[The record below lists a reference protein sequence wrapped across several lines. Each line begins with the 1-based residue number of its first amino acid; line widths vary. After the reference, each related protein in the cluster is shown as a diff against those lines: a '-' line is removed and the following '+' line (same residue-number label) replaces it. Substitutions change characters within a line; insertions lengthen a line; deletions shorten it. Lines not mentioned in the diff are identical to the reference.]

1 MTAAKEIEKRVDALG
16 TDRIFS
22 ISDLELPADWW
33 SNIKVKLGRMVKD
46 GTLVK
51 IANGKYYRPRLS
63 ILGPVPPST
72 EELVKD
78 LLYDGGKLAGYL
90 TYYSIWD
97 SMGLTSQ
104 FSSTIFIGLNR
115 RKDSTTRDGRE
126 VRFVL
131 QPNEI
136 SEQNVH
142 SLQILDAI
150 KFIKKIP
157 DTTIEKTIA
166 RLKEIFTNLDDTELK
181 SLAELSRKYP
191 PRVRAIAGAIMEA
204 VGKYDIAASIKN
216 TLNPLTEYRIGLEH
230 SILPTLSNWNIV

>member
-1 MTAAKEIEKRVDALG
+1 MTAAKEIVRRVDALG
-16 TDRIFS
+16 SDRIFS
-22 ISDLELPADWW
+22 ISDLDLPMDWW

-51 IANGKYYRPRLS
+51 IANGKYYRPHTS

-78 LLYDGGKLAGYL
+78 LLYDDGKLVGYL

-115 RKDSTTRDGRE
+115 RKDPTTRDGRE
-126 VRFVL
+126 IRFVI

-142 SLQILDAI
+142 LLQILDTI
-150 KFIKKIP
+150 KYIKKIP
-157 DTTIEKTIA
+157 DTTIEKSIT
-166 RLKEIFTNLDDTELK
+166 RLREIFTGLDDKELVL
-181 SLAELSRKYP
+181 LAELSGKYP
-191 PRVRAIAGAIMEA
+191 PRVRAITGAIIEA
-204 VGKYDIAASIKN
+204 IGRYDMATSIKN
-216 TLNPLTEYRIGLEH
+216 TLNPLTEYRIGIDH

>member
-1 MTAAKEIEKRVDALG
+1 MTAAKEIVRRVDTLG

-22 ISDLELPADWW
+22 ISDLGLPVDWW

-51 IANGKYYRPRLS
+51 IANGKYYRPRTS

-78 LLYDGGKLAGYL
+78 LLYDDGKLVGYL
-90 TYYSIWD
+90 TDYSIWD

-115 RKDSTTRDGRE
+115 RKDPTTRDGRE
-126 VRFVL
+126 IRFVL
-131 QPNEI
+131 QQNEI
-136 SEQNVH
+136 SEQNVNL
-142 SLQILDAI
+142 LQILDTI

-157 DTTIEKTIA
+157 DTTIEKTIT
-166 RLKEIFTNLDDTELK
+166 RLREIFTNLDDKELV

-191 PRVRAIAGAIMEA
+191 PRVRAIVGAIMEA
-204 VGKYDIAASIKN
+204 IGKHSIAASIKN
-216 TLNPLTEYRIGLEH
+216 TLNPLTEYRIGIDQ
-230 SILPTLSNWNIV
+230 SILPSLSNWNIV

>member
-1 MTAAKEIEKRVDALG
+1 MTAAKEIARRVDALG
-16 TDRIFS
+16 SDRIFS
-22 ISDLELPADWW
+22 ISDLDLPADWW

-51 IANGKYYRPRLS
+51 ITNGRYYRPRTS

-78 LLYDGGKLAGYL
+78 ILYDNGKLVGYL
-90 TYYSIWD
+90 TDYSIWD

-115 RKDSTTRDGRE
+115 RKDPTTRDGRKI
-126 VRFVL
+126 RFVL
-131 QPNEI
+131 QLNEI
-136 SEQNVH
+136 NEQNVH
-142 SLQILDAI
+142 LLQILDTI

-157 DTTIEKTIA
+157 DTTIEKTIS
-166 RLKEIFTNLDDTELK
+166 RLKEIFTNLEYNEFVT
-181 SLAELSRKYP
+181 LAELSRKYP

-204 VGKYDIAASIKN
+204 VGKQDIAASIKN
-216 TLNPLTEYRIGLEH
+216 SLNPLTEYRIGIEH